1 MAFVYILECGD
12 GSLYTGWT
20 LDLDKRVR
28 KHNEGKA
35 SKYTRSRRP
44 VILRYFES
52 YDEQSVA
59 MGREAEIKRLK
70 RIEKLSLIEGFQKEE
85 EAHER

>member
-20 LDLDKRVR
+20 LDLEKRVR

-52 YDEQSVA
+52 YDEQSEA
-59 MGREAEIKRLK
+59 MSREAEIKRLK
-70 RIEKLSLIEGFQKEE
+70 RIDKLSLMEGFQKEGGN
-85 EAHER
+85 A